1 MQKTFAIA
9 VPMLALILGL
19 SAHGALAGDAVN
31 VTDAYARAVP
41 PGQPN
46 SAVFMQLHNDGG
58 EDRALVAAA
67 SAASDV
73 VELHTHRMQDG
84 MMQMRKIERIDLP
97 AGETVTLKP
106 GGLHVMLIG
115 LKQPLQ
121 PGEDVA
127 VTLTLDDG
135 TELAVTAPVHEI
147 AAMPPMHGQPGSGQP
162 MHHPAGH

>member
-31 VTDAYARAVP
+31 VTDVYARAVP

-115 LKQPLQ
+115 LKRPLQ

-147 AAMPPMHGQPGSGQP
+147 AAMPPMHEQPGSGQP

>member
-1 MQKTFAIA
+1 MQKSFAIA
-9 VPMLALILGL
+9 VPMFALILGL
-19 SAHGALAGDAVN
+19 SAHGARAGDAVT

-46 SAVFMQLHNDGG
+46 SAVFMQLHNGG
-58 EDRALVAAA
+58 DEDRALVAAA

-121 PGEDVA
+121 PGEAVA

-135 TELAVTAPVHEI
+135 AELAVTAPVREI

-162 MHHPAGH
+162 MPQPAGH

>member
-31 VTDAYARAVP
+31 VTDVYARAVP

-73 VELHTHRMQDG
+73 VELLTHRMQDG

-115 LKQPLQ
+115 LKRPLQ

-147 AAMPPMHGQPGSGQP
+147 AAMPPMHEQPGSGQP